1 MKQKLQFFLL
11 ILYLIIF
18 SRLSAAP
25 LDGYL
30 NLYQAN
36 DFNYGRISLTADQV
50 NESLDIFGIRE
61 QDAEFSGTT
70 VGDYQGYSGHLDFR
84 FTRNLSVTGGA
95 WQRELDLGNEKLQIN
110 TWKVAGQWQMLSQK
124 KSRPALAMG
133 YSYWWNNAAT
143 IQRTSMTSLLNV
155 DVDNIKITNVKDK
168 QQQLDFIATWMMPTN
183 WALSLYVGVGR
194 SDVSFDKF
202 FVNYDGCPYLFTS
215 PSRQAVTLQLAQSA
229 TSECQVL
236 TVKRT
241 DTRSPFP
248 GPGLGIQYHSFYQQ
262 LGSSMR
268 WKNNNWAL
276 HAGLRAVFI
285 DSEVDSL
292 IASSGKKSYT
302 TNVIGLVQVTRK
314 LYKTMAL
321 FVRGQYYHRRWLGEI
336 PLTYNVLTAHRFN
349 NAYGLMSLGIEISI

>member
-1 MKQKLQFFLL
+1 MKQKVKLFLL
-11 ILYLIIF
+11 ILYLITF

-25 LDGYL
+25 LDAYL
-30 NLYQAN
+30 SPHQAN
-36 DFNYGRISLTADQV
+36 DFSYGRISLTVDQV
-50 NESLDIFGIRE
+50 NKSLDIFGIRE
-61 QDAEFSGTT
+61 QDTEFSGTT
-70 VGDYQGYSGHLDFR
+70 VGNYHGYSGHLDFR
-84 FTRNLSVTGGA
+84 FTRNLSVTGLV

-110 TWKVAGQWQMLSQK
+110 TWKLAGQWHMLTQK
-124 KSRPALAMG
+124 KARPALAVA

-143 IQRTSMTSLLNV
+143 IERSSATSLLNV
-155 DVDNIKITNVKDK
+155 DVDNIAITNVKDK
-168 QQQLDFIATWMMPTN
+168 QHQLDVIGTWMMRAH
-183 WALSLYVGVGR
+183 WALSLYGGVGR
-194 SDVSFDKF
+194 SEVSFDKF
-202 FVNYDGCPYLFTS
+202 FVNYDGCSYLLTS

-241 DTRSPFP
+241 DTRSLFP

-262 LGSSMR
+262 LGSSIR

-292 IASSGKKSYT
+292 VISSGKKSYT
-302 TNVIGLVQVTRK
+302 SNVIGLAQVTRK
-314 LYKTMAL
+314 LYKTTAL

-349 NAYGLMSLGIEISI
+349 KAYGLMSLGIEISI